1 MPRILVVDDEPGM
14 RRSLAISLKR
24 EGYEVEEA
32 AGGTES
38 LVRLEREIYD
48 LVMTDLKMTPVGGL
62 EVLAAAKKAAPQT
75 EVILM
80 TAYGSIEAAVEAMR
94 LGAFDFVSKPFQA
107 EEILARVRN
116 ALEKARL
123 TTEVRLLRE
132 DLKTRAGF
140 EQLLGQSP
148 AMQAVL
154 AKAARVA
161 VSDSTV
167 LITGE
172 SGTGK
177 ELVARAIHARS
188 LRATKPFVSVNCAA
202 FPEQLLESE
211 LFGHI
216 KGAFT
221 GAVASRKGL
230 LEEAH
235 GGTFFFDEVGDTPP
249 GIQAKLLRVLEDRLI
264 RRLGDNRPI
273 RVDVRILAATNR
285 DLASAIREKAF
296 REDLYYRLNVV
307 ALHLPPLRVRREDI
321 PLLAHHFLG
330 VASRRSG
337 KPMKGFSGETL
348 AVLQAYDYPG
358 NIRELENAVE
368 QAIAFTTGPVIR
380 PEDLP
385 EVLRSGPRSK
395 GDGPAPAA
403 GTLEE
408 MERELILRRIH
419 ELNGNLS
426 LAARALGIG
435 RTTLW
440 RKMKAYRIEPSGR

>member
-32 AGGTES
+32 SGGTEA
-38 LVRLEREIYD
+38 LLRLEREIYD
-48 LVMTDLKMTPVGGL
+48 LVMTDLKMGPVGGL
-62 EVLAAAKKAAPQT
+62 EVLAAVKKGAPQT
-75 EVILM
+75 EVIVM
-80 TAYGSIEAAVEAMR
+80 TAYGSIEAAVDAMR
-94 LGAFDFVSKPFQA
+94 LGAFDFVTKPFQGQ
-107 EEILARVRN
+107 EILTRVRN

-123 TTEVRLLRE
+123 TAEVRILRG
-132 DLKTRAGF
+132 DPKSRVGF
-140 EQLLGQSP
+140 DQLLGQSP

-154 AKAARVA
+154 EKAARVA
-161 VSDSTV
+161 VTESTV

-188 LRATKPFVSVNCAA
+188 LRASKPFVSVNCAA

-235 GGTFFFDEVGDTPP
+235 WGTFFFDEVGDTPP
-249 GIQAKLLRVLEDRLI
+249 GIQAKLLRVLEDRVI

-285 DLASAIREKAF
+285 DLPAAIREKVF

-307 ALHLPPLRVRREDI
+307 ALHLPPLRARREDI
-321 PLLAHHFLG
+321 PFLAHHFLA
-330 VASRRSG
+330 VASRRMG
-337 KPMKGFSGETL
+337 KAVKGFSEEALTL
-348 AVLQAYDYPG
+348 LRAYDYPG

-368 QAIAFTTGPVIR
+368 QTVAFTTGSLLR
-380 PEDLP
+380 PEELP
-385 EVLRSGPRSK
+385 EALRGGPRTT
-395 GDGPAPAA
+395 GDERAAAP

-408 MERELILRRIH
+408 MERDLILRRIRD
-419 ELNGNLS
+419 LNGNLS

-440 RKMKAYRIEPSGR
+440 RKMKAYRIEPAGR

>member
-24 EGYEVEEA
+24 EGYDVEEA
-32 AGGTES
+32 PGGTEA

-48 LVMTDLKMTPVGGL
+48 LIMTDLKMAPVGGL
-62 EVLAAAKKAAPQT
+62 EVLAAVKRAAPQT
-75 EVILM
+75 EVIVM

-94 LGAFDFVSKPFQA
+94 LGAFDFVTKPFQA

-132 DLKTRAGF
+132 DLKSRIGF

-161 VSDSTV
+161 VTDSTV

-177 ELVARAIHARS
+177 ELVARAVHARS
-188 LRATKPFVSVNCAA
+188 LRADKPFVSVNCAA

-249 GIQAKLLRVLEDRLI
+249 GIQAKLLRVLEDRVI

-273 RVDVRILAATNR
+273 RVDVRILAATN
-285 DLASAIREKAF
+285 
-296 REDLYYRLNVV
+296 
-307 ALHLPPLRVRREDI
+307 
-321 PLLAHHFLG
+321 
-330 VASRRSG
+330 
-337 KPMKGFSGETL
+337 
-348 AVLQAYDYPG
+348 
-358 NIRELENAVE
+358 
-368 QAIAFTTGPVIR
+368 
-380 PEDLP
+380 
-385 EVLRSGPRSK
+385 
-395 GDGPAPAA
+395 
-403 GTLEE
+403 
-408 MERELILRRIH
+408 
-419 ELNGNLS
+419 
-426 LAARALGIG
+426 
-435 RTTLW
+435 
-440 RKMKAYRIEPSGR
+440 

>member
-32 AGGTES
+32 VGGTES

-62 EVLAAAKKAAPQT
+62 EVLAAAKKAAPRT
-75 EVILM
+75 EVIVM

-161 VSDSTV
+161 VTDSTV

-235 GGTFFFDEVGDTPP
+235 AGTFFFDEVGDTPP
-249 GIQAKLLRVLEDRLI
+249 GIQAKLLRVLEDRVI

-285 DLASAIREKAF
+285 DLTGAIREKAF

-307 ALHLPPLRVRREDI
+307 ALHLPPLRVRREDV

-337 KPMKGFSGETL
+337 KPVKGFSGEAL
-348 AVLQAYDYPG
+348 ALLQAYDYPG

-368 QAIAFTTGPVIR
+368 QAVAFTTGPVIR
-380 PEDLP
+380 PEDLQ
-385 EVLRSGPRSK
+385 EVLRSGPRK

>member
-75 EVILM
+75 EVIVM

-161 VSDSTV
+161 VTDSTV

-285 DLASAIREKAF
+285 DLAGAIREKAF

-337 KPMKGFSGETL
+337 KPMKGFSGEAL
-348 AVLQAYDYPG
+348 ALLQAYDYPG

-368 QAIAFTTGPVIR
+368 QAVAFTTGPVIR

-440 RKMKAYRIEPSGR
+440 RKMKAYRIEPPGR

>member
-32 AGGTES
+32 PGGTEA
-38 LVRLEREIYD
+38 LLRLEREIYD
-48 LVMTDLKMTPVGGL
+48 LVMTDLKMGPVGGL
-62 EVLAAAKKAAPQT
+62 DVLAAVKKSAPQT
-75 EVILM
+75 EVIVM
-80 TAYGSIEAAVEAMR
+80 TAYGSIEAAVDAMR
-94 LGAFDFVSKPFQA
+94 LGAFDFVTKPFQA
-107 EEILARVRN
+107 EEILTRVRN

-123 TTEVRLLRE
+123 TTEVRLLRG
-132 DLKTRAGF
+132 DPKSRVGF

-148 AMQAVL
+148 AMQAVME
-154 AKAARVA
+154 KVARVA
-161 VSDSTV
+161 VTESTI

-188 LRATKPFVSVNCAA
+188 LRASKPFVSVNCAA

-235 GGTFFFDEVGDTPP
+235 GGTFFFDEVGDTPS
-249 GIQAKLLRVLEDRLI
+249 GIQAKLLRVLEDRVI

-285 DLASAIREKAF
+285 DLPATIRDKAF

-321 PLLAHHFLG
+321 PLLAHHFLA
-330 VASRRSG
+330 VAGRRMG
-337 KPMKGFSGETL
+337 KAVKGLSEEAL
-348 AVLQAYDYPG
+348 ALLRAYEYPG

-368 QAIAFTTGPVIR
+368 QAVAFTTSSLIR
-380 PEDLP
+380 SEDLP
-385 EVLRSGPRSK
+385 EALRGGSR
-395 GDGPAPAA
+395 AA
-403 GTLEE
+403 ADERAAIPGTLEE
-408 MERELILRRIH
+408 MERDLILRRIRD
-419 ELNGNLS
+419 LNGNLS

-440 RKMKAYRIEPSGR
+440 RKMKAYRIEPAGR

>member
-1 MPRILVVDDEPGM
+1 M
-14 RRSLAISLKR
+14 AISLKR

-32 AGGTES
+32 PGGTEA
-38 LVRLEREIYD
+38 LLRLEREIYD
-48 LVMTDLKMTPVGGL
+48 LVMTDLKMAPVGGL
-62 EVLAAAKKAAPQT
+62 EVLAAVKKSAPQT
-75 EVILM
+75 EVIVM
-80 TAYGSIEAAVEAMR
+80 TAYGSIEAAVDAMR
-94 LGAFDFVSKPFQA
+94 LGAFDFVTKPFQA

-116 ALEKARL
+116 ALEKTRL
-123 TTEVRLLRE
+123 TTEVRLLRG
-132 DLKTRAGF
+132 DPKSRVGF
-140 EQLLGQSP
+140 EHLLGQSP

-154 AKAARVA
+154 EKAARVA
-161 VSDSTV
+161 VTESTI

-188 LRATKPFVSVNCAA
+188 LRASKPFVSVNCAA

-249 GIQAKLLRVLEDRLI
+249 GIQAKLLRVLEDRVI

-285 DLASAIREKAF
+285 DLPAAIREKAF

-307 ALHLPPLRVRREDI
+307 ALHLPPLRARSEDI
-321 PLLAHHFLG
+321 PLLAQHFLA
-330 VASRRSG
+330 VASRRMD
-337 KPMKGFSGETL
+337 KAVRGFTEE
-348 AVLQAYDYPG
+348 VLGLLRAYDYPG

-368 QAIAFTTGPVIR
+368 QAMAFTTGSLIR
-380 PEDLP
+380 SEDLP
-385 EVLRSGPRSK
+385 EALRGGPRATE
-395 GDGPAPAA
+395 DERTPGP

-408 MERELILRRIH
+408 MERDLILRRIRD
-419 ELNGNLS
+419 LNGNLS

-440 RKMKAYRIEPSGR
+440 RKMKAYRIEPAGR

>member
-32 AGGTES
+32 PGGTEA
-38 LVRLEREIYD
+38 LLRLEREIYD
-48 LVMTDLKMTPVGGL
+48 LVMTDLKMAPVGGL
-62 EVLAAAKKAAPQT
+62 EVLAAVKKSAPQS
-75 EVILM
+75 EVIVM
-80 TAYGSIEAAVEAMR
+80 TAYGSIEAAVDAMR
-94 LGAFDFVSKPFQA
+94 LGAFDFVTKPFQA

-116 ALEKARL
+116 ALEKTRL
-123 TTEVRLLRE
+123 TTEVRLLRG
-132 DLKTRAGF
+132 DPKSRVGF
-140 EQLLGQSP
+140 EHLLGQSP

-154 AKAARVA
+154 EKAARVA
-161 VSDSTV
+161 VTESTI

-188 LRATKPFVSVNCAA
+188 LRASKPFVSVNCAA

-249 GIQAKLLRVLEDRLI
+249 GIQAKLLRVLEDRVI

-285 DLASAIREKAF
+285 DLPAAIREKAF

-307 ALHLPPLRVRREDI
+307 ALHLPPLRARSEDI
-321 PLLAHHFLG
+321 PLLAQHFLA
-330 VASRRSG
+330 VASRRMD
-337 KPMKGFSGETL
+337 KAVRGFTEE
-348 AVLQAYDYPG
+348 VLGLLRAYDYPG

-368 QAIAFTTGPVIR
+368 QAMAFTTGSLIR
-380 PEDLP
+380 SEDLP
-385 EVLRSGPRSK
+385 EALRGGPRATE
-395 GDGPAPAA
+395 DERTPGP

-408 MERELILRRIH
+408 MERDLILRRIRD
-419 ELNGNLS
+419 LNGNLS

-440 RKMKAYRIEPSGR
+440 RKMKAYRIEPAGR

>member
-1 MPRILVVDDEPGM
+1 V
-14 RRSLAISLKR
+14 
-24 EGYEVEEA
+24 
-32 AGGTES
+32 T
-38 LVRLEREIYD
+38 
-48 LVMTDLKMTPVGGL
+48 
-62 EVLAAAKKAAPQT
+62 
-75 EVILM
+75 
-80 TAYGSIEAAVEAMR
+80 
-94 LGAFDFVSKPFQA
+94 
-107 EEILARVRN
+107 
-116 ALEKARL
+116 
-123 TTEVRLLRE
+123 
-132 DLKTRAGF
+132 
-140 EQLLGQSP
+140 
-148 AMQAVL
+148 
-154 AKAARVA
+154 
-161 VSDSTV
+161 DSTV

-249 GIQAKLLRVLEDRLI
+249 GIQAKLLRVLEDRVI

-273 RVDVRILAATNR
+273 RVDVRLLAATNR
-285 DLASAIREKAF
+285 DLTAAIREKAF

-337 KPMKGFSGETL
+337 KPVKGFSGEAL
-348 AVLQAYDYPG
+348 ALLQAYDYPG

-368 QAIAFTTGPVIR
+368 QAVAFTTGPVIHR
-380 PEDLP
+380 EELP
-385 EVLRSGPRSK
+385 EAFRSGPRSR

-408 MERELILRRIH
+408 MERELILRRIR

>member
-38 LVRLEREIYD
+38 LIRLEREIYD
-48 LVMTDLKMTPVGGL
+48 LVMTDLRMTPVGGL

-75 EVILM
+75 EVIVM

-161 VSDSTV
+161 VTDSTV

-235 GGTFFFDEVGDTPP
+235 AGTFFFDEVGDTPP
-249 GIQAKLLRVLEDRLI
+249 GIQAKLLRVLEDRVI

-285 DLASAIREKAF
+285 DLTGAIREKAF

-307 ALHLPPLRVRREDI
+307 ALHLPPLRVRREDV

-337 KPMKGFSGETL
+337 KPMKGFSGEAL
-348 AVLQAYDYPG
+348 ALLQAYDYPG

-368 QAIAFTTGPVIR
+368 QAVAFTTGRVIR

-440 RKMKAYRIEPSGR
+440 RKMKAYRIEPSCL

>member
-32 AGGTES
+32 AGGTEA

-48 LVMTDLKMTPVGGL
+48 LVMTDLKMVPVGGL
-62 EVLAAAKKAAPQT
+62 EVLAAAKKTAPQT
-75 EVILM
+75 EVIVM

-94 LGAFDFVSKPFQA
+94 LGAFDFVGKPFKA
-107 EEILARVRN
+107 EEILGRVRN

-132 DLKTRAGF
+132 DLRTRVGF

-148 AMQAVL
+148 AMQALL

-161 VSDSTV
+161 VTDSTV
-167 LITGE
+167 LVMGE

-188 LRATKPFVSVNCAA
+188 LRAAKPFVSVNCAA

-221 GAVASRKGL
+221 GAVATRKGL

-235 GGTFFFDEVGDTPP
+235 GGTFFFDEVGDTPS
-249 GIQAKLLRVLEDRLI
+249 GIQAKLLRVLEDRII
-264 RRLGDNRPI
+264 RRLGENRPI

-285 DLASAIREKAF
+285 DLTAAIREKVF

-307 ALHLPPLRVRREDI
+307 ALHLPPLRARREDV

-330 VASRRSG
+330 VAGRQLD
-337 KPMKGFSGETL
+337 KPVRGFSGEAL
-348 AVLQAYDYPG
+348 ALLQAYDYPG

-368 QAIAFTTGPVIR
+368 QAVAFAMGPQIGS
-380 PEDLP
+380 EDLP
-385 EVLRSGPRSK
+385 EAIRSGPRGR
-395 GDGPAPAA
+395 GDEATPAA

-408 MERELILRRIH
+408 MERDLILRRIR

-440 RKMKAYRIEPSGR
+440 RKMKEYRIEPPGH

>member
-24 EGYEVEEA
+24 EGYDVEEA
-32 AGGTES
+32 SGGTEA

-48 LVMTDLKMTPVGGL
+48 LIMTDLKMVPMGGL
-62 EVLAAAKKAAPQT
+62 EVLAAVKKGAPQT
-75 EVILM
+75 EVIVM

-94 LGAFDFVSKPFQA
+94 LGAFDFVTKPFQA
-107 EEILARVRN
+107 EEILTRVRN

-132 DLKTRAGF
+132 DLKSRIGF

-161 VSDSTV
+161 VTDSTV

-177 ELVARAIHARS
+177 ELVARALHARS
-188 LRATKPFVSVNCAA
+188 LRANKPFVSVNCAA

-235 GGTFFFDEVGDTPP
+235 AGTFFFDEVGDTPP
-249 GIQAKLLRVLEDRLI
+249 GIQAKLLRVLEDRVI

-285 DLASAIREKAF
+285 DLTTAIREKAF

-307 ALHLPPLRVRREDI
+307 ALHLPPLRSRRGDI

-330 VASRRSG
+330 VASRRSA
-337 KPMKGFSGETL
+337 KPVQGFSPEAL
-348 AVLQAYDYPG
+348 ALLQAYDFPG

-368 QAIAFTTGPVIR
+368 QAVAFTTGPLIR
-380 PEDLP
+380 PEELP
-385 EVLRSGPRSK
+385 EALRSGSRPQ
-395 GDGPAPAA
+395 GDGSRPAP

-408 MERELILRRIH
+408 MERELILRRIR

-440 RKMKAYRIEPSGR
+440 RKMKAYRIEPSGP

>member
-1 MPRILVVDDEPGM
+1 MPRILVIDDEPGM

-32 AGGTES
+32 AGGTEG

-48 LVMTDLKMTPVGGL
+48 LVMTDLKMAPVGGL
-62 EVLAAAKKAAPQT
+62 EVLAAVKKAAPQT
-75 EVILM
+75 EVIVM

-94 LGAFDFVSKPFQA
+94 LGAFDFVTKPFQA

-132 DLKTRAGF
+132 DLKSRVGF

-161 VSDSTV
+161 VTDSTV

-249 GIQAKLLRVLEDRLI
+249 GIQAKLLRVLEDRVI

-273 RVDVRILAATNR
+273 RVDVRLLAATNR
-285 DLASAIREKAF
+285 DLTAAIREKAF

-337 KPMKGFSGETL
+337 KPVKGLSGEAL
-348 AVLQAYDYPG
+348 ALLQAYDYPG

-368 QAIAFTTGPVIR
+368 QAVAFTTGSLIR

-385 EVLRSGPRSK
+385 EALRGGPRSR

-408 MERELILRRIH
+408 MERELILRRIR

-440 RKMKAYRIEPSGR
+440 RKMKAYRIEPPGR

>member
-32 AGGTES
+32 AGGTEA
-38 LVRLEREIYD
+38 LLRLEREIYD

-62 EVLAAAKKAAPQT
+62 EVLAAAKKTAPRT
-75 EVILM
+75 EVIVM

-94 LGAFDFVSKPFQA
+94 LGAFDFVGKPFQA
-107 EEILARVRN
+107 EEILVRVRN

-132 DLKTRAGF
+132 DIQTRVGF
-140 EQLLGQSP
+140 EHLLGQSP

-161 VSDSTV
+161 VTDSTV

-188 LRATKPFVSVNCAA
+188 LRATKAFVSVNCAA

-249 GIQAKLLRVLEDRLI
+249 AIQAKLLRVLEDRVI
-264 RRLGDNRPI
+264 RRLGENRPI

-285 DLASAIREKAF
+285 DLAAAIREKAF

-307 ALHLPPLRVRREDI
+307 ALHLPPLRGRREDI
-321 PLLAHHFLG
+321 PLIAQQFLG
-330 VASRRSG
+330 AASRQLG
-337 KPMKGFSGETL
+337 KPVKGFTGEALTM
-348 AVLQAYDYPG
+348 LQAYDYPG
-358 NIRELENAVE
+358 NVREMENAIE
-368 QAIAFTTGPVIR
+368 QAVAFSARPLIA

-385 EVLRSGPRSK
+385 EAIRNGPR
-395 GDGPAPAA
+395 GRRDEAVPAA

-408 MERELILRRIH
+408 MERDLILRRIRD
-419 ELNGNLS
+419 LNGNLS

-440 RKMKAYRIEPSGR
+440 RKMKEYRIAPPGH

>member
-62 EVLAAAKKAAPQT
+62 EVLAAAKKAAPRT
-75 EVILM
+75 EVIVM

-161 VSDSTV
+161 VTDSTV

-235 GGTFFFDEVGDTPP
+235 AGTFFFDEVGDTPP
-249 GIQAKLLRVLEDRLI
+249 GIQAKLLRVLEDRVI

-285 DLASAIREKAF
+285 DLTGAIREKAF

-307 ALHLPPLRVRREDI
+307 ALHLPPLRVRREDVL
-321 PLLAHHFLG
+321 LLAHHFLG

-337 KPMKGFSGETL
+337 KPVKGFSGEAL
-348 AVLQAYDYPG
+348 ALLQAYDYPG

-368 QAIAFTTGPVIR
+368 QAVAFTTGPVIHR
-380 PEDLP
+380 EELP
-385 EVLRSGPRSK
+385 EAFRSGPRSR

-408 MERELILRRIH
+408 MERELILRRIR

-440 RKMKAYRIEPSGR
+440 RKMKAYRIEPSGG